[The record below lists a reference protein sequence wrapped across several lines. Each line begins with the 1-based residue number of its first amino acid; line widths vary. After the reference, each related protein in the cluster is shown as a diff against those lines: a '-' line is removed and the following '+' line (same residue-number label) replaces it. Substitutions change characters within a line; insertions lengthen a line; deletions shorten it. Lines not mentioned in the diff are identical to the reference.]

1 MKITNDSMRK
11 KNRASLSIIIVKSP
25 IEESINSP
33 SFTSQSETMTKA
45 PVRQV
50 WHASRAALDAIGNI
64 ACFEQTLKEKSSNLL
79 VLDKTIISLSCNS
92 ENDGSVF
99 IPTNNTRQGNNGI
112 KSSFERTLME
122 LPEKIRYKSFNQ
134 HDDNTLTDMLDIG
147 YMWHWFFWWFIINKS
162 YKHK

>member
-50 WHASRAALDAIGNI
+50 
-64 ACFEQTLKEKSSNLL
+64 
-79 VLDKTIISLSCNS
+79 
-92 ENDGSVF
+92 
-99 IPTNNTRQGNNGI
+99 
-112 KSSFERTLME
+112 
-122 LPEKIRYKSFNQ
+122 
-134 HDDNTLTDMLDIG
+134 
-147 YMWHWFFWWFIINKS
+147 
-162 YKHK
+162 